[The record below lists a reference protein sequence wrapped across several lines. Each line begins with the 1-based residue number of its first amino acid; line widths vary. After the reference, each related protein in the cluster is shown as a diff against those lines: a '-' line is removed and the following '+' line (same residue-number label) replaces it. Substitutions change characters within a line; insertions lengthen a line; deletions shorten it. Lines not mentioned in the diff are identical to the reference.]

1 MEKNFRNE
9 LNPEQEADIKE
20 KLWEKYQDVFEKY
33 KIKSISEAEICNMAE
48 FLITMHPEKYAKS
61 MGTEN
66 NYRRDENLRKIYAV
80 VDKQKNM
87 AVLINTNEK
96 GKIPEGEFGVYEFG
110 NKLKADEFKP
120 SDKIEK
126 IVREKVEKFSNGTL
140 TAKEEDEMVKKLMPK
155 TLDDMDKIATID
167 MEIEEKTKKAI
178 DKKIDEKNAENGK
191 TKEDRETLE
200 KENKEKSEEQV
211 TIGQEKDGQESK
223 KQIPNDVQKACKR
236 LGINHVRSFFYVN
249 ATELDNKVD
258 DTRTNKNG
266 NRVLILEVYD
276 NKIDCNK
283 YYGFQDERMVLY
295 GNDSEANKAVKDVT
309 GNVTQMGKLIK
320 PLKPK
325 ETQFIEYEDSQG
337 LVIREQI
344 DDKEDLSMQEINQ
357 YRKDME
363 ETLTKYSQ
371 EMYRIKN
378 DSLLSKEQKNERI
391 QAVDDWCDKKTTEI
405 AKNNDISINADRR
418 IDAIT
423 DNHTEDIQENIQE
436 DDEPDPD
443 EIRHKKWVE
452 QQRKK

>member
-1 MEKNFRNE
+1 MEKNFRND
-9 LNPEQEADIKE
+9 LNPEQEAYIKE
-20 KLWEKYQDVFEKY
+20 KLWEKYKDSFQRNGMD
-33 KIKSISEAEICNMAE
+33 SISETEICNMAE

-61 MGTEN
+61 IGTEN

-80 VDKQKNM
+80 VDKQKNI
-87 AVLINTNEK
+87 AVLINTNEN
-96 GKIPEGEFGVYEFG
+96 GKVPEGEFGVYDLK
-110 NKLKADEFKP
+110 NHKLKASDE
-120 SDKIEK
+120 IEK
-126 IVREKVEKFSNGTL
+126 KIRENVKRLSNGTL
-140 TAKEEDEMVKKLMPK
+140 TAKEEEEMVRDLSPK

-167 MEIEEKTKKAI
+167 MEIEEKTRKAI
-178 DKKIDEKNAENGK
+178 DRKIDEKNSENGK
-191 TKEDRETLE
+191 TKEDRKKIE

-211 TIGQEKDGQESK
+211 TVGQEKDGQESK
-223 KQIPNDVQKACKR
+223 KTIPNDVQKACKR

-309 GNVTQMGKLIK
+309 GNVTQMGKLLK

-405 AKNNDISINADRR
+405 AKNNDISINADRK

-423 DNHTEDIQENIQE
+423 DNHTENIQENIQE

-452 QQRKK
+452 QQRKN